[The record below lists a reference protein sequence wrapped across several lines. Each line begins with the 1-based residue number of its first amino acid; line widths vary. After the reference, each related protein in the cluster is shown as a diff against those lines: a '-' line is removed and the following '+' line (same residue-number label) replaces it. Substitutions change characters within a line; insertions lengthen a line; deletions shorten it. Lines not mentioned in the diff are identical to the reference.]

1 MIKIF
6 SICGDGVGDG
16 GVDNYNFINS
26 KELLSVQHEEQGI
39 KSSVERRALPQAD
52 RRLDLDAFVGLYL
65 GQGILE
71 SWNAI
76 ILEFCIL

>member
-6 SICGDGVGDG
+6 SICGDG
-16 GVDNYNFINS
+16 GVDNYNLINS

>member
-39 KSSVERRALPQAD
+39 KSSVE
-52 RRLDLDAFVGLYL
+52 
-65 GQGILE
+65 
-71 SWNAI
+71 
-76 ILEFCIL
+76 